1 MHINQNSYKFLNV
14 RKIFPDFAR
23 LSQEFLREKWSYG
36 RFFLKSMAEEADQ
49 EQVNRSGGNGKD
61 FAEVGV
67 HGMIFS
73 IGTVCKLVRI
83 VVRTPLLKQI
93 DTR

>member
-1 MHINQNSYKFLNV
+1 
-14 RKIFPDFAR
+14 
-23 LSQEFLREKWSYG
+23 
-36 RFFLKSMAEEADQ
+36 MAEEADQ
-49 EQVNRSGGNGKD
+49 EQVNRSGGNVKD

-73 IGTVCKLVRI
+73 IGMFCKLVRI